1 MSNLIGLSVQANSKT
16 RNVDRHAI

>member
-1 MSNLIGLSVQANSKT
+1 MSNLIGLSVQANRKT